1 MDLMF
6 THRTSHG
13 DIIDGTEVEHSLHDS
28 ELAAIQ
34 SEFPTVFSEPSF
46 PISRP

>member
-6 THRTSHG
+6 THRTSYG
-13 DIIDGTEVEHSLHDS
+13 ENSDSVEIEHSLHDS

-34 SEFPTVFSEPSF
+34 SEFPIVFSEPSF